1 MPKIIATGTLK
12 GGTGKT
18 SFTYNI
24 AGILALTKKVLL
36 IDGDPQFNLTTDL
49 GIDVTEKNLKTIK
62 DIFENKARAEE
73 VIYKTPI
80 SKLPNLDAIPSS
92 IELTATELKLV
103 NLAGREQKLR
113 NFFEDNAEV
122 LAEYEII
129 LMDTNPNVGMIN
141 QNIFLA
147 ADSIILVSDI
157 DANSIR
163 GAEFFIA
170 LWDDVRRDL
179 RKEDN
184 IAALVLNNADNR
196 SSLPDMLFEYCQDDD
211 ELKRFL
217 IKTVI
222 PNNIQIKN
230 AKLKN
235 QPLSIL
241 QTSSKEKASKEK
253 VLSAYQQALA
263 ELTERGIF

>member
-1 MPKIIATGTLK
+1 MPKIIAAGTLK

-18 SFTYNI
+18 SFIFNI
-24 AGILALTKKVLL
+24 AGILAQTKKVLL

-62 DIFENKARAEE
+62 DVFEYKARAED
-73 VIYKTPI
+73 VIYKHPI
-80 SKLPNLDAIPSS
+80 AELPNLDAIPSS

-113 NFFEDNAEV
+113 NFFQDNADV
-122 LAEYEII
+122 LAEYEVI

-147 ADSIILVSDI
+147 SNSIILVSDI

-170 LWDDVRRDL
+170 LWDDVRGDL

-184 IAALVLNNADNR
+184 VAALVLNNADNR
-196 SSLPDMLFEYCQDDD
+196 SSLPDMLFDYCQDDE
-211 ELKRFL
+211 ELKRL
-217 IKTVI
+217 LVKTVI
-222 PNNIQIKN
+222 PNNIQVKN
-230 AKLKN
+230 SKLKN
-235 QPLSIL
+235 QPLSIM
-241 QTSSKEKASKEK
+241 QTNSNEKASKEK
-253 VLSAYQQALA
+253 VLSAYQQVLS
-263 ELTERGIF
+263 ELTERGVL